1 MIRFLSLPSVRP
13 AIICHCLVFLSLL
26 SLPAPYIQAEL
37 VDRVV
42 AVVNDEIIT
51 LSELDKEGQSI
62 FRKIA
67 STTPAAQL
75 ESKLVETRAEILE
88 TLIDKKLISQKAAA
102 QKITVSDA
110 EVNAALD
117 NVLKRTRM
125 SKEQLLE
132 KLNESGV
139 NEDIYKSTLK
149 SQILQNKLVG
159 ADVHSKIIVTE
170 EMVREYYDKNYT
182 SRIEEGTYYLLQMG
196 FSWDDPQGRDVNQA
210 ALYANKIDAQKRA
223 ERVYNLA
230 KTGQDFGTLA
240 RKFSDMPSKEDGG
253 DIGTFE
259 LDDMADYMQ
268 KAVAGLHPGDISEII
283 ETPIGFQF
291 FKLLSAGDDAVVR
304 TSPYETVKDE
314 IKEELLD
321 KELQKAYAQWVKEL
335 KEQAYIQKL

>member
-1 MIRFLSLPSVRP
+1 MIRFFNFPSVRL
-13 AIICHCLVFLSLL
+13 ANICHCLVFLSLVI
-26 SLPAPYIQAEL
+26 LPATHLHAEL

-51 LSELDKEGQSI
+51 LSELDKEGQTI

-67 STTPAAQL
+67 ATTPAAQL
-75 ESKLVETRAEILE
+75 ESKLTEARAEILD
-88 TLIDKKLISQKAAA
+88 TLIDKRLISQKAAA
-102 QKITVSDA
+102 QNITVSDA
-110 EVNAALD
+110 EVSSALD

-125 SKEQLLE
+125 TREQLLE
-132 KLNESGV
+132 KLKESGV

-159 ADVHSKIIVTE
+159 ADVQSKIVVTE
-170 EMVREYYDKNYT
+170 EMVRDHYDTNYT
-182 SRIEEGTYYLLQMG
+182 SSIEQGAYYLLQMG
-196 FSWDDPQGRDVNQA
+196 FSWDDPQGRSLSQA
-210 ALYANKIDAQKRA
+210 AMYANKIDAEKRA
-223 ERVYNLA
+223 ERVHSLA

-259 LDDMADYMQ
+259 LDDMAEYMQ
-268 KAVAGLHPGDISEII
+268 KAVAGLQPGDISEVI

-291 FKLLSAGDDAVVR
+291 FKLLSAGNDAIVR
-304 TSPYETVKDE
+304 TSPYEKVKDD
-314 IKEELLD
+314 IKQELMD